1 MSFIPQRKKPKLKKV
16 FIIFTI
22 MYLTISSALYFI
34 QDNILFRPTVLE
46 QNFEYQFLYPFEEL
60 FLKPNEDAVINAL
73 HFKNKNPKGVILY
86 FHGNSGDLSRW
97 GKVTEYF
104 VEKNY
109 DVLVMDYRTYGKS
122 TGTITEKALY
132 NDAQFCYEYL
142 KKHYD
147 EKDITVY
154 GRSLGT
160 SFAAY
165 VTSINSPKQLIL
177 ETPYYSMVDVALT
190 RFPILPI
197 RYLLR
202 YKLPTND
209 FIGKITCNIL
219 MFHGTKDKVI
229 RIKSA
234 KKLYEVAPQDITTFI
249 TIEGGSHNDLIEY
262 SEYHEAIKKVFP

>member
-122 TGTITEKALY
+122 IGEITEKALY
-132 NDAQFCYEYL
+132 QDAQFCYEYL
-142 KKHYD
+142 KKRYD
-147 EKDITVY
+147 
-154 GRSLGT
+154 
-160 SFAAY
+160 
-165 VTSINSPKQLIL
+165 
-177 ETPYYSMVDVALT
+177 
-190 RFPILPI
+190 
-197 RYLLR
+197 
-202 YKLPTND
+202 
-209 FIGKITCNIL
+209 
-219 MFHGTKDKVI
+219 
-229 RIKSA
+229 
-234 KKLYEVAPQDITTFI
+234 
-249 TIEGGSHNDLIEY
+249 
-262 SEYHEAIKKVFP
+262 